1 MIKIV
6 SVNIAKRQK
15 ITWKGK
21 ERYTG
26 IFKNPINNHIF
37 LGKNDV
43 KEDVVIDRKHHGGEN
58 MAVYAFSLDHYA
70 YFKKLYPNLIFKN
83 GMFGE
88 NLTLTNFDERI
99 IKIGDIFKVG
109 NAIIQVSQ
117 PRLPC
122 STLGIRFKSQNI
134 VRQFLHT
141 TFSGSYFKVLQEGTV
156 FTNDT
161 FKLLDRNDNNL
172 TLAEVYSLFTTNKL
186 NTVLIE
192 KALKMTDLST
202 RLKADIKRKLK

>member
-26 IFKNPINNHIF
+26 IFKKSINNPIF
-37 LGKNDV
+37 LGKKDV
-43 KEDVVIDRKHHGGEN
+43 KEDVVIDRKYHGGKN

-70 YFKKLYPNLIFKN
+70 YFKKLYPNLSFEN

-88 NLTLTNFDERI
+88 NLTLINFNEKT
-99 IKIGDIFKVG
+99 IKIGDTFKVG

-134 VRQFLHT
+134 VKQFLHT
-141 TFSGSYFKVLQEGTV
+141 TFSGSYFRVLQEGAV
-156 FTNDT
+156 FTNET
-161 FKLLDRNDNNL
+161 FKLLDRNDTNL

-192 KALKMTDLST
+192 KALKMIDLST
-202 RLKADIKRKLK
+202 RLKADIERKLK

>member
-6 SVNIAKRQK
+6 SVNIAKQQK

-26 IFKNPINNHIF
+26 IFKKPINNSIF
-37 LGKNDV
+37 LGKKDV
-43 KEDVVIDRKHHGGEN
+43 KKDVVIDRKYHGGEN

-70 YFKKLYPNLIFKN
+70 YFKKLYPNLTFEN

-88 NLTLTNFDERI
+88 NLTLINFNETA

-134 VRQFLHT
+134 VKQFLHT
-141 TFSGSYFKVLQEGTV
+141 TFSGSYFRVLQEGAV
-156 FTNDT
+156 FTNNT
-161 FKLLDRNDNNL
+161 LKLLDRNDDNL

-186 NTVLIE
+186 NSILIE

-202 RLKADIKRKLK
+202 KLKADIERKLK